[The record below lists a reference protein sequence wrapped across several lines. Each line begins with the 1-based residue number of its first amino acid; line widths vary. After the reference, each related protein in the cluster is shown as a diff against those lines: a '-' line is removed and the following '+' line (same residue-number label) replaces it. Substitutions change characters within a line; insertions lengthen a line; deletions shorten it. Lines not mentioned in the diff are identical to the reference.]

1 MSRTVVVA
9 GGGPAGLMLACELGL
24 AGVQSIVI
32 ERFTEPSGYSRSL
45 TMHARTREVFEQRG
59 MDQFSDFPPVWT
71 YNFGLIELQ
80 DYVDDVSLL
89 PLFVPQREIERMLEK
104 RAIELGADIRRGQ
117 EVTGFE
123 QGDDGVRVTVRPAQ
137 GADYQIGCAYLAGCD
152 GGSSLVRK
160 QAGIAFPG
168 TESTADGLT
177 ADVLTAEDENLLI
190 PPTLCEAGMYAAI
203 PLRPG
208 VYRVS
213 VIEFGIPRT
222 SKVIEPTV
230 ADFQTQ
236 FRKCA
241 GRDLSIL
248 DTGEVRY
255 LSRWGNA
262 TRLAEQYRAGRVFL
276 AGDACH
282 VHFPIS
288 GQGLNTG
295 IQDALNLGWKLAADI
310 NGWAPAGLLDT
321 YHSERHPVGQ
331 RLCWSTR
338 AQDALMYPVDKVTPL
353 RELFA
358 ELVRMD
364 AVIGYL
370 MNLLSGLGVRYAM
383 DYPGQ
388 PSELAGH
395 ALLGNR
401 LPHTD
406 LSTATGDIPVSSTL
420 QAGRAVL
427 LLLGEHPVPDF
438 VEAGWHDR
446 VDVVRAAPTD
456 EINARTVLVRP
467 DGYVAHAD
475 PDGSHD
481 DTLRQAL
488 RAWFGDSSR

>member
-1 MSRTVVVA
+1 
-9 GGGPAGLMLACELGL
+9 MLACELGL
-24 AGVQSIVI
+24 AGVQSTVI
-32 ERFTEPSGYSRSL
+32 ERFAEPSGYSRSL
-45 TMHARTREVFEQRG
+45 TMHARTREVLEQRG
-59 MDQFSDFPPVWT
+59 MNQFSDFPPVFT

-89 PLFVPQREIERMLEK
+89 PLFVPQREIERLLEK

-123 QGDDGVRVTVRPAQ
+123 QDEDGVRVTVRPAQ
-137 GADYQIGCAYLAGCD
+137 GSAYQIDCAYLAGCD

-177 ADVLTAEDENLLI
+177 ADVLTSEDEDLLI
-190 PPTLCEAGMYAAI
+190 PPTLCQAGMYAAI

-208 VYRVS
+208 TYRVS
-213 VIEFGIPRT
+213 VIEFGVPKT
-222 SKVIEPTV
+222 SKAVQPTV
-230 ADFQTQ
+230 AEFQSR

-248 DTGEVRY
+248 ATGEVRY
-255 LSRWGNA
+255 LSRVGNA
-262 TRLAEQYRAGRVFL
+262 TRLADRYRAGRVFI

-282 VHFPIS
+282 VHLPIS

-295 IQDALNLGWKLAADI
+295 VQDALNLGWKLAADI

-321 YHSERHPVGQ
+321 YHSERYPVGQ

-338 AQDALMYPVDKVTPL
+338 AQDGLLYPVDQVTPL

-358 ELVRMD
+358 ELVRME
-364 AVIGYL
+364 AVTGYL
-370 MNLLSGLGVRYAM
+370 MNLLSGLSVRYAM

-388 PSELAGH
+388 PSELAEH
-395 ALLGNR
+395 PLLGDR
-401 LPHTD
+401 LPHVV
-406 LSTATGDIPVSSTL
+406 LSTATGDLKVSETL
-420 QAGRAVL
+420 QTGRAVL
-427 LLLGEHPVPDF
+427 LLLGDHPAPDF
-438 VEAGWHDR
+438 LDAGWRDR
-446 VDVVRAAPTD
+446 VDVLRAAPTD

-475 PDGSHD
+475 PVGGRDE
-481 DTLRQAL
+481 TLRQAL
-488 RAWFGDSSR
+488 RTWFGEPSR